1 MAIRTHWSQLKLR
14 IIDVAQRRTI
24 DSNKDP
30 TKMSYEELQRR
41 QTINEAKRRILKN
54 DQEVRKTM
62 TIKEYR
68 VIARRYNLKKEWKN
82 YFDAPKSVI
91 GT

>member
-54 DQEVRKTM
+54 DQEVKKNM
-62 TIKEYR
+62 TIKE
-68 VIARRYNLKKEWKN
+68 
-82 YFDAPKSVI
+82 
-91 GT
+91 